1 MVYKFSKRSLNNL
14 KGVHPDMVKLMK
26 EAIKTTPIDFTIIEG
41 VRTTARQLELY
52 KAKKSRCDGIYKK
65 SNHQVKK
72 DGYGYAVDVV
82 PYPVDWSNINRFILL
97 SKHIKSVANKLGI
110 RISYGGDWTMKDF
123 PHWELKS
130 V

>member
-1 MVYKFSKRSLNNL
+1 MVYKFSKRSLDNL

-82 PYPVDWSNINRFILL
+82 PYPVDWNNINRFILL

-110 RISYGGDWTMKDF
+110 KISYGGDWTMKDF
-123 PHWELKS
+123 PHWELKG